1 MIGNLASVFLYCGDY
16 LGNTELMSI
25 YFVVYL
31 FDRGKTP
38 SEYKIMDQT
47 EKSCMF
53 YCLVLDGQRP
63 VIWQQT
69 KGIEVVPRT

>member
-1 MIGNLASVFLYCGDY
+1 
-16 LGNTELMSI
+16 MSI

-31 FDRGKTP
+31 FDRHKTP

-69 KGIEVVPRT
+69 KGIEVVPRA